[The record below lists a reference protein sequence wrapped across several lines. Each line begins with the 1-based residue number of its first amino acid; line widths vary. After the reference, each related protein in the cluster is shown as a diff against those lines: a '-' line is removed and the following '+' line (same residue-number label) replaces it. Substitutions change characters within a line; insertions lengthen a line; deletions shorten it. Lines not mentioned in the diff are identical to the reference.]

1 MSETRVV
8 KYNEDLFKIPSGT
21 QKRKK
26 GGAANRPPIKI
37 KPVTSKTIKQR
48 VLKEIRENQE
58 KQYKSLIGETAALPL
73 APSNKVETE
82 FDKDFQ
88 KSVEYMKEFADK
100 HKEEVVL
107 NKTLKQ
113 TGGSGFSEPPKFGC
127 LKNGNLPTY
136 RSYHNKTVKQ
146 VNGGAA
152 PYVSVMPMGATNP
165 VTQTATSPMI
175 QPLISNA
182 TSSMIQPVISHA
194 TSPMIQP
201 VISHATSP
209 MISHATSPVIQPSL
223 SSVVQPSISPAT
235 KPVVNQAFTP
245 SGILNARTA
254 VPLSLITADEVGVY
268 PKGVQ
273 RYKGGEKTIAE
284 RIKSPAELLLIEK
297 TKQKPKINPANKKIK
312 KIMRRTYRTG
322 KDRYRPRVSVLLPNK
337 TIRRNI
343 TTKSY
348 LLKQTPIDEIRKTL
362 LKQGFIKV
370 GSSAPNDVLRK
381 MYESIQMIGGDIN
394 NHNPDNLLFNFFN
407 EKHKS

>member
-152 PYVSVMPMGATNP
+152 PYVSVMPMGATNS
-165 VTQTATSPMI
+165 VTQTATSPM
-175 QPLISNA
+175 
-182 TSSMIQPVISHA
+182 MQPVISHA

-209 MISHATSPVIQPSL
+209 MIEPVISHATSPMIQPVISHATSPVIQPSL

-245 SGILNARTA
+245 SGVLN
-254 VPLSLITADEVGVY
+254 
-268 PKGVQ
+268 VQ

>member
-73 APSNKVETE
+73 APSNKIETE

-146 VNGGAA
+146 VNGGAV
-152 PYVSVMPMGATNP
+152 PYVSVMPMGATSSS
-165 VTQTATSPMI
+165 V
-175 QPLISNA
+175 QPLISHA
-182 TSSMIQPVISHA
+182 TSSAVQPLISHA

-209 MISHATSPVIQPSL
+209 MIQPVISPATSFATNPVISSAIQPST
-223 SSVVQPSISPAT
+223 SPAT

-245 SGILNARTA
+245 SGIYPKGARTA

>member
-26 GGAANRPPIKI
+26 GGAANRRPIKI

-58 KQYKSLIGETAALPL
+58 KQYKTLIGGETAPLPL
-73 APSNKVETE
+73 EPSSKVETKFE
-82 FDKDFQ
+82 EDFR
-88 KSVEYMKEFADK
+88 KSVEYMEQFAVNQTKEG
-100 HKEEVVL
+100 VVQ

-113 TGGSGFSEPPKFGC
+113 TAGLGFSEPPKFGC
-127 LKNGNLPTY
+127 LKNGSLPTY
-136 RSYHNKTVKQ
+136 RSYFNKTAKQ
-146 VNGGAA
+146 VHGGAGA
-152 PYVSVMPMGATNP
+152 PYVSVMPLSPATNLVSSP
-165 VTQTATSPMI
+165 TISSPISFGTSPSTTSAISPTISSPISPAIKPATSTATSTATSFATSPATSFATSPAISSALSPATQTAS
-175 QPLISNA
+175 
-182 TSSMIQPVISHA
+182 
-194 TSPMIQP
+194 
-201 VISHATSP
+201 
-209 MISHATSPVIQPSL
+209 
-223 SSVVQPSISPAT
+223 
-235 KPVVNQAFTP
+235 KPVANQAF
-245 SGILNARTA
+245 
-254 VPLSLITADEVGVY
+254 
-268 PKGVQ
+268 
-273 RYKGGEKTIAE
+273 KGGEKMLAPTIAE

-348 LLKQTPIDEIRKTL
+348 LLKQTPIEEIRKTL

>member
-152 PYVSVMPMGATNP
+152 PYVSVMPIGATNP
-165 VTQTATSPMI
+165 VTQTATSPMM
-175 QPLISNA
+175 QPVISHA
-182 TSSMIQPVISHA
+182 TSSTIQPVISHATSSTIQPVISHATSSTIQPVISHA
-194 TSPMIQP
+194 TSP
-201 VISHATSP
+201 A
-209 MISHATSPVIQPSL
+209 IQPSI

-235 KPVVNQAFTP
+235 KPVVNQAF
-245 SGILNARTA
+245 
-254 VPLSLITADEVGVY
+254 
-268 PKGVQ
+268 
-273 RYKGGEKTIAE
+273 KGGEKTIAE

>member
-165 VTQTATSPMI
+165 VTQTATSPMM
-175 QPLISNA
+175 QPVISNA
-182 TSSMIQPVISHA
+182 TSPTIQPVISHA
-194 TSPMIQP
+194 TSSTIQP
-201 VISHATSP
+201 VISHATSSTIQP
-209 MISHATSPVIQPSL
+209 VISHATSPVIQPSI

-235 KPVVNQAFTP
+235 KPVVNQAF
-245 SGILNARTA
+245 
-254 VPLSLITADEVGVY
+254 
-268 PKGVQ
+268 
-273 RYKGGEKTIAE
+273 KGGEKTIAE

>member
-26 GGAANRPPIKI
+26 GGAASRRPIKI

-58 KQYKSLIGETAALPL
+58 KQYKTLIGGETAPLPL
-73 APSNKVETE
+73 EPSSKVETKFE
-82 FDKDFQ
+82 EDFR
-88 KSVEYMKEFADK
+88 KSVEYMEQFAVNQTKEG
-100 HKEEVVL
+100 VVQ

-113 TGGSGFSEPPKFGC
+113 TAGLGFSEPPKFGC
-127 LKNGNLPTY
+127 LKNGSLPTY
-136 RSYHNKTVKQ
+136 RSYFNKTAKQ
-146 VNGGAA
+146 VHGGAGA
-152 PYVSVMPMGATNP
+152 PYVSVMPLSPATNLVSSP
-165 VTQTATSPMI
+165 TISSPISFGTSPSTTSAISSPISPAIKPATSTATSTATSFATSPATSFATSPAISSALSPATQTAS
-175 QPLISNA
+175 
-182 TSSMIQPVISHA
+182 
-194 TSPMIQP
+194 
-201 VISHATSP
+201 
-209 MISHATSPVIQPSL
+209 
-223 SSVVQPSISPAT
+223 
-235 KPVVNQAFTP
+235 KPVANQAF
-245 SGILNARTA
+245 
-254 VPLSLITADEVGVY
+254 
-268 PKGVQ
+268 
-273 RYKGGEKTIAE
+273 KGGEKMLAPTIAE

-348 LLKQTPIDEIRKTL
+348 LLKQTPIEEIRKTL

>member
-73 APSNKVETE
+73 APSNKIETE

-146 VNGGAA
+146 VNGGAV
-152 PYVSVMPMGATNP
+152 PYVSVMPMGATSSS
-165 VTQTATSPMI
+165 V
-175 QPLISNA
+175 QPLISHA
-182 TSSMIQPVISHA
+182 TSSAVQPLISHA

-209 MISHATSPVIQPSL
+209 MIQPVISPATSFATNPVISSAIQPST
-223 SSVVQPSISPAT
+223 SPAT
-235 KPVVNQAFTP
+235 KPVVNQVFTP
-245 SGILNARTA
+245 SGIYPKGARTA

>member
-165 VTQTATSPMI
+165 VTQTATSPMM
-175 QPLISNA
+175 QPVISNA
-182 TSSMIQPVISHA
+182 TSPTIQPVISHA
-194 TSPMIQP
+194 TSSTIQP
-201 VISHATSP
+201 VISHATSSTIQP
-209 MISHATSPVIQPSL
+209 VISHATSSTIQPVISHATSPVIQPSI

-235 KPVVNQAFTP
+235 KPVVNQAF
-245 SGILNARTA
+245 
-254 VPLSLITADEVGVY
+254 
-268 PKGVQ
+268 
-273 RYKGGEKTIAE
+273 KGGEKTIAE

>member
-8 KYNEDLFKIPSGT
+8 KFNEDLFKIPSGT

-26 GGAANRPPIKI
+26 GGTNKPPIKI

-58 KQYKSLIGETAALPL
+58 KQYKSLIGESEAPVPVSTKPTA
-73 APSNKVETE
+73 SSE
-82 FDKDFQ
+82 FDADFQ
-88 KSVEYMKEFADK
+88 KSVEYMKQFADK

-113 TGGSGFSEPPKFGC
+113 TGGVVGFSEPPKFGC

-136 RSYHNKTVKQ
+136 RSYCNKTVKQ
-146 VNGGAA
+146 VHGGAA
-152 PYVSVMPMGATNP
+152 PYVSVMPMA
-165 VTQTATSPMI
+165 SPA
-175 QPLISNA
+175 ISPA
-182 TSSMIQPVISHA
+182 ISPVISSAIQQPIASHVASPLVSHVTSHA
-194 TSPMIQP
+194 TSPAISSAIQQP
-201 VISHATSP
+201 IVSQSIQNPLVSPLIQNPMTSFANSPANSFATQQPATS
-209 MISHATSPVIQPSL
+209 IAK
-223 SSVVQPSISPAT
+223 A
-235 KPVVNQAFTP
+235 PVV
-245 SGILNARTA
+245 G
-254 VPLSLITADEVGVY
+254 
-268 PKGVQ
+268 
-273 RYKGGEKTIAE
+273 GGEKMPAPTIAQ

-297 TKQKPKINPANKKIK
+297 TKQKPKINPTNKKIK
-312 KIMRRTYRTG
+312 KILRRTYRTG
-322 KDRYRPRVSVLLPNK
+322 KDRYRPKVSVLLPNK
-337 TIRRNI
+337 TIRRNV

-348 LLKQTPIDEIRKTL
+348 LLKQTSIEEIRKTL

-381 MYESIQMIGGDIN
+381 MYESIQMIGGDVN

>member
-73 APSNKVETE
+73 APSNKIETE

-146 VNGGAA
+146 VNGGAV
-152 PYVSVMPMGATNP
+152 PYVSVMPMGATSSS
-165 VTQTATSPMI
+165 V
-175 QPLISNA
+175 QPLISHA
-182 TSSMIQPVISHA
+182 TSSAVQPLISHA

-209 MISHATSPVIQPSL
+209 MIQPVISPATSFATNPVISSAIQPST
-223 SSVVQPSISPAT
+223 SPAT
-235 KPVVNQAFTP
+235 KPVVNQVFTP
-245 SGILNARTA
+245 SGIYPKGARTA

-273 RYKGGEKTIAE
+273 RYN
-284 RIKSPAELLLIEK
+284 SL
-297 TKQKPKINPANKKIK
+297 
-312 KIMRRTYRTG
+312 M
-322 KDRYRPRVSVLLPNK
+322 V
-337 TIRRNI
+337 
-343 TTKSY
+343 
-348 LLKQTPIDEIRKTL
+348 
-362 LKQGFIKV
+362 
-370 GSSAPNDVLRK
+370 
-381 MYESIQMIGGDIN
+381 
-394 NHNPDNLLFNFFN
+394 
-407 EKHKS
+407 

>member
-152 PYVSVMPMGATNP
+152 PYVSVMPMGATNS
-165 VTQTATSPMI
+165 VTQTATSPMM
-175 QPLISNA
+175 QPVISHA
-182 TSSMIQPVISHA
+182 TSPMIQPVISHA

-245 SGILNARTA
+245 SGVLN
-254 VPLSLITADEVGVY
+254 
-268 PKGVQ
+268 VQ